1 MVLYVHRLANNSS
14 GNIILN
20 GVDINHLGLHRLRG
34 SLSIIPQEPMLFS
47 GSLRENLDPWN
58 QYTDQ
63 ELWNALEEVDIF
75 FIIVTFYKLIKYFI
89 SFTIL
94 K

>member
-75 FIIVTFYKLIKYFI
+75 FVFVTFYKLIKYFI